1 MSKKEYGQFFTKNKD
16 YILRDMLDGMPSE
29 VCETIFVD
37 PFAGEGDL
45 LEWIS
50 SICRK
55 KNMLL
60 EAYDIDPKLE
70 NVVLRDSLLNPINLK
85 GKYVITNPPYLAKN
99 KTKNKEIFEKYE
111 TDDLYKASIRMI
123 MGYDFKDHG
132 YDDNRGCSG
141 GILIVPV
148 NFFSDRDWK
157 LRECFLRRYKILSLN
172 IFEEKVFDD
181 TTYTVCSFNFRKIK
195 KNEEQKFKIRIYPG
209 YLKDKEAQ
217 RRGYSLMPTL
227 TEFYK
232 YTVGYE
238 FFRLIKDR
246 SLCLR
251 VGRLAEDTKLD
262 NWVVSRLYLRAIDTG
277 AMDGRIGLSM
287 RKEPFVGKISERT
300 HATILLSEKFLIREQ
315 KAIVE
320 KFNEI
325 LEDYRVKFH
334 SLFLTNF
341 RNSTSN
347 YARKR
352 IDFRMAFDL
361 ISHIA
366 KKHLNK

>member
-1 MSKKEYGQFFTKNKD
+1 MNKKKYGQFFTKNKD
-16 YILRDMLDGMPSE
+16 YILRDMFKDMPSGI
-29 VCETIFVD
+29 CECIFVD

-50 SICRK
+50 SMCGK
-55 KNMLL
+55 KNTLL
-60 EAYDIDPKLE
+60 EAFDIDPKLE
-70 NVVLRDSLLNPINLK
+70 NIILRNTLLDPLNLK
-85 GKYVITNPPYLAKN
+85 DKYVITNPPYLAKN
-99 KTKNKEIFEKYE
+99 KTKNKEVFERYN
-111 TDDLYKASIRMI
+111 TDDLYKASIKMI
-123 MGYDFKDHG
+123 MGYDFEDGG
-132 YDDNRGCSG
+132 YSDKGCKG

-157 LRECFLRRYKILSLN
+157 LRESFFKRYKIISLN
-172 IFEEKVFDD
+172 IFEENVFKD

-195 KNEEQKFKIRIYPG
+195 NNEDQKFKIRIYPK
-209 YLKDKEAQ
+209 YLKDKVAKN
-217 RRGYSLMPTL
+217 RGYSLMPTL

-232 YTVGYE
+232 YTIGYE

-246 SLCLR
+246 SLYLK

-262 NWVVSRLYLRAIDTG
+262 NWFISRLYLRAIDTG
-277 AMDGRIGLSM
+277 SMSGRIKLIM
-287 RKEPFVGKISERT
+287 RKQPFVGKISERT
-300 HATILLSEKFLIREQ
+300 HATVLLSKKFLIKEQ
-315 KAIVE
+315 MVIVE

-325 LEDYRVKFH
+325 LEEYRTKFY

-352 IDFRMAFDL
+352 IDFKMAFDL
-361 ISHIA
+361 ISHIG
-366 KKHLNK
+366 KKYLNK